1 MNDLLKFQ
9 AQQEDQFLQ
18 SILAHDFEQLC
29 AEHVD
34 FFQNNL
40 QPQFDYHQFSK
51 KTARAKNP
59 LHHSDDLI
67 SYMALYGW
75 GHYLRMQAVFAHSF
89 QYSTFEKHIP
99 IQALHRRLWMW
110 ARYCHIGLD

>member
-1 MNDLLKFQ
+1 MNALLKFQ

-40 QPQFDYHQFSK
+40 QSK
-51 KTARAKNP
+51 HPANTALP
-59 LHHSDDLI
+59 SDPI
-67 SYMALYGW
+67 SLN
-75 GHYLRMQAVFAHSF
+75 LVP
-89 QYSTFEKHIP
+89 T
-99 IQALHRRLWMW
+99 
-110 ARYCHIGLD
+110 